1 MSGSNINEITQLSI
15 RVLVALNSLL
25 VVPDLDKFNLL
36 AIWIGLDAV
45 PAYWLYS
52 SNLHSVLGDARQP
65 PP

>member
-25 VVPDLDKFNLL
+25 VVPDLDKLNLL

-45 PAYWLYS
+45 PAY
-52 SNLHSVLGDARQP
+52 
-65 PP
+65 